1 MKSNIIN
8 TIFPNINLNN
18 LISSNELLR
27 IISIDLSK
35 ILYIDIKP
43 ICECEHFINVKYLKL
58 CDNKKI
64 ENLDEFK
71 NSKLINLR
79 ELYLFNDNLDNID
92 FLKGC
97 PFTSLDQLDC
107 SQNNIKEIPNLYYPS
122 LNSFNLYNNRVSN
135 IEPLYNIG
143 SPNCIFI
150 LGGNEI
156 YNPKKYDGGSKK
168 FIFN

>member
-1 MKSNIIN
+1 MDKVEILKFFGLMIKKDYKWIYDENLLNKKNIISSAYKLLSNIENYDKELSFLPIIDVFMKSNIIN
-8 TIFPNINLNN
+8 AIFPNINLNN

-97 PFTSLDQLDC
+97 PFTSLD
-107 SQNNIKEIPNLYYPS
+107 
-122 LNSFNLYNNRVSN
+122 
-135 IEPLYNIG
+135 
-143 SPNCIFI
+143 
-150 LGGNEI
+150 
-156 YNPKKYDGGSKK
+156 
-168 FIFN
+168 